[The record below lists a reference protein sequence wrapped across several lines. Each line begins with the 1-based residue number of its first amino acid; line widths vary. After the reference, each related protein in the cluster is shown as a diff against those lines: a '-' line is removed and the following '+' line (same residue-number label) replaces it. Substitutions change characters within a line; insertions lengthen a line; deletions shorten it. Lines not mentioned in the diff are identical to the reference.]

1 MKKISIVTIIIL
13 LLVAVP
19 QNSVQAATK
28 VTNIGHCV
36 SIWER
41 LIACGK
47 LEFTKKDLHISQSRS
62 IIQCCI

>member
-28 VTNIGHCV
+28 VTNIGHCL
-36 SIWER
+36 SLGASHCLRQTRIY
-41 LIACGK
+41 
-47 LEFTKKDLHISQSRS
+47 KKGLTYFPKS
-62 IIQCCI
+62 